1 MWLPESAKNPNPII
15 IGGERSIA
23 AKDMMNR
30 LGKAL
35 KLWSPQPFE
44 PDVEALY
51 RIRQNAHAFP
61 LVRALL
67 LMAAFGVLLFG
78 AWDYAVDPAALPIT
92 LPVRAL
98 CSVLCLMMWSAV
110 RLKFFRN
117 RLSWVFSINTFA
129 VTLTVAWV
137 LTAVQNGLVLGLSGF
152 FYVPLSLLVLPRFR
166 VVVFNCVVLLL
177 IVNTVVFFNGES
189 RVILL
194 NANFF
199 LGFMCFLTGV
209 LAYLNETRDRRIF
222 QLERE
227 LEHLANTDGLS
238 GAFNRRHFTH
248 LAQNELERARRYGHP
263 LSLLI
268 MDIDHFKRIN
278 DTYGHSAGDSTIR
291 VLAETC
297 RGLLRHSDFLGRLG
311 GEEFAVLLP
320 ESALESATQTA
331 GRLRELLSR
340 TELPLQNKNVTIVVT
355 VSIGVA
361 SLQPDDTFETLMQ
374 RTDDA
379 LYKAKNAGRNRIFA
393 GPEKGLTLD
402 LN

>member
-1 MWLPESAKNPNPII
+1 
-15 IGGERSIA
+15 
-23 AKDMMNR
+23 
-30 LGKAL
+30 
-35 KLWSPQPFE
+35 
-44 PDVEALY
+44 
-51 RIRQNAHAFP
+51 
-61 LVRALL
+61 
-67 LMAAFGVLLFG
+67 
-78 AWDYAVDPAALPIT
+78 
-92 LPVRAL
+92 
-98 CSVLCLMMWSAV
+98 MMWSAV

-117 RLSWVFSINTFA
+117 RLSWVFSINATA
-129 VTLTVAWV
+129 ITLTVAWV
-137 LTAVQNGLVLGLSGF
+137 LATLQNGVALGLPGF
-152 FYVPLSLLVLPRFR
+152 FYVALSLLVLPRFR

-177 IVNTVVFFNGES
+177 LVNTVVFFNGES

-209 LAYLNETRDRRIF
+209 LAYLNETRDRRVF

-227 LEHLANTDGLS
+227 LEELANTDGLS

-320 ESALESATQTA
+320 ESALEAATQTA

-340 TELPLQNKNVTIVVT
+340 TKLPLQDKNVTIVVT

-379 LYKAKNAGRNRIFA
+379 LYEAKNTGRNRIFA
-393 GPEKGLTLD
+393 GKGKEMSHIL
-402 LN
+402 